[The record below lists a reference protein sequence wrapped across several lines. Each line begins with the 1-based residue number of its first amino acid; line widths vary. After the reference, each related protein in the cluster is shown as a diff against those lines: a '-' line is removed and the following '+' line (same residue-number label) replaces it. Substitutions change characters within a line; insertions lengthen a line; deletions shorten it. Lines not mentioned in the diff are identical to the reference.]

1 MAVSIALLGFGASGS
16 FLFLFPNLM
25 KQDENKLLGIL
36 SLLFS
41 YAAMASYWVTNNL
54 PLDSFRIGVD
64 RFQILYLAVEYLA
77 LIIPFFFAGLI
88 IGVAISKSPQ
98 HISKL
103 YFLNLTGSAIGCI
116 LALPIAASGE
126 KGICFVVWSGLIACF
141 LFLLPLIKTSSF
153 RLDCHGLRPRNDTWL
168 LLFFLATCILSLFI
182 PSQTNLYRIRLSEYK
197 TLSQSIRAEGASIL
211 LTEWNPFSR
220 VDVIKS
226 PIVRVYPGL
235 SYIYPSIPPEQL
247 GITID
252 GENLSGV
259 TRFSGR
265 LEELK
270 FTDYL
275 PQASGFIL
283 KENKKL
289 LLINPRGGLDLLTA
303 LYHKMTPITVIEENP
318 LVMKVLKSDLKEFC
332 GNLYDR
338 NGIEVKS
345 ETARSFIGST
355 PDTFDIIHISL
366 SDSFGPVSSGAF
378 SLSENHTLTKE
389 AFAGYLNILSPDG
402 IISMV
407 RWLQFPPS
415 EELKVMAGIVEAVE
429 AMETEGITNPNDN
442 IISFRTW
449 NTATFLVKKLP
460 FTMDEIGMVK
470 KFCKDRR
477 FDLIYAP
484 GITRD
489 EVNIYD
495 VFPQDYHFQT
505 FSELLATK
513 DKQKFYRDY
522 SFNISPITD
531 DMPFFFHF
539 FKWRQLPV
547 ILKNIG
553 REWKPYAGAGYLVI
567 IIILIIALLISFILI
582 VLPLLIRKDV
592 TINPV
597 QQYPPF
603 LYFLSLGIGFIF
615 IEICLMQKFILFLG
629 HPIYAFS
636 IVLFSIL
643 FFSGLGSLC
652 IKRWIDSPKTPF
664 YFLSLLILTIFLY
677 PFLLPFVFKSFL
689 KMGFP
694 MRVFISIVSLAPIS
708 FLMGIPFPCGIRV
721 LSRNLS
727 GFIPHV
733 WGVNGFA
740 SVISSIVSMMIA
752 VSMGY
757 SILLI
762 LAGFSYIVALFAM
775 QRMQVNASL
784 LMEQMRLL

>member
-16 FLFLFPNLM
+16 FLFLFPKLINV
-25 KQDENKLLGIL
+25 DEKKLLGIL

-41 YAAMASYWVTNNL
+41 YTTLISYWTINNL
-54 PLDSFRIGVD
+54 PLDSFRIGID
-64 RFQILYLAVEYLA
+64 RIQIFYLFAEYLV

-88 IGVAISKSPQ
+88 IGIAISKSPQ

-103 YFLNLTGSAIGCI
+103 YFFNLTGSAIGCL
-116 LALPIAASGE
+116 LALPIAGAGE
-126 KGICFVVWSGLIACF
+126 KGIFFIAWSGILACLF
-141 LFLLPLIKTSSF
+141 FLLPLARKF
-153 RLDCHGLRPRNDTWL
+153 RITLVWL
-168 LLFFLATCILSLFI
+168 LFLGTCILFVFLFNQPNI
-182 PSQTNLYRIRLSEYK
+182 SRLRLSEYK

-220 VDVIKS
+220 IDVIKS

-265 LEELK
+265 LEELE

-303 LYHKMTPITVIEENP
+303 LYHKMNPITVIEENP

-332 GNLYDR
+332 GNLYEWEPSPPGDR
-338 NGIEVKS
+338 DGLEVRL

-389 AFAGYLNILSPDG
+389 AFVGYLNILSPDG

-415 EELKVMAGIVEAVE
+415 EELKVMAGIVESLE
-429 AMETEGITNPNDN
+429 AKKIPNPNDN
-442 IISFRTW
+442 IICFRTW
-449 NTATFLVKKLP
+449 NTATFLVKKSP
-460 FTMDEIGMVK
+460 FTKNEIDIIK
-470 KFCKDRR
+470 RFCKDRR
-477 FDLIYAP
+477 FDLIYVP
-484 GITRD
+484 GITKD

-495 VFPQDYHFQT
+495 VFPEDYHFKT
-505 FSELLATK
+505 FSRLLHSK
-513 DKQKFYRDY
+513 DRQGFYKDY
-522 SFNISPITD
+522 PLNISPITD
-531 DMPFFFHF
+531 DKPFFFHF

-582 VLPLLIRKDV
+582 ALPLFLRKD
-592 TINPV
+592 IISNPLR
-597 QQYPPF
+597 QYSPF

-636 IVLFSIL
+636 IVLASIL
-643 FFSGLGSLC
+643 FFSGLGSLY
-652 IKRWIDSPKTPF
+652 IKKWIDSPRVPF
-664 YFLSLLILTIFLY
+664 FYLSLLVLTIFLY
-677 PFLLPFVFKSFL
+677 WLLLPLLFKSFL
-689 KMGFP
+689 KSDFP
-694 MRVFISIVSLAPIS
+694 MRVFISIVSLGPIS
-708 FLMGIPFPCGIRV
+708 FLMGMPFPCGISI
-721 LSRNLS
+721 LSKTLKES
-727 GFIPHV
+727 IPHM

-740 SVISSIVSMMIA
+740 SVLSSIVSMMLA
-752 VSMGY
+752 VSSGY

-762 LAGFSYIVALFAM
+762 LAGVSYVVALFAM
-775 QRMQVNASL
+775 RQMKVNVSL
-784 LMEQMRLL
+784 

>member
-1 MAVSIALLGFGASGS
+1 M
-16 FLFLFPNLM
+16 
-25 KQDENKLLGIL
+25 
-36 SLLFS
+36 
-41 YAAMASYWVTNNL
+41 
-54 PLDSFRIGVD
+54 
-64 RFQILYLAVEYLA
+64 
-77 LIIPFFFAGLI
+77 
-88 IGVAISKSPQ
+88 
-98 HISKL
+98 
-103 YFLNLTGSAIGCI
+103 
-116 LALPIAASGE
+116 
-126 KGICFVVWSGLIACF
+126 
-141 LFLLPLIKTSSF
+141 
-153 RLDCHGLRPRNDTWL
+153 
-168 LLFFLATCILSLFI
+168 
-182 PSQTNLYRIRLSEYK
+182 
-197 TLSQSIRAEGASIL
+197 
-211 LTEWNPFSR
+211 
-220 VDVIKS
+220 IKS

-265 LEELK
+265 LEDLE

-303 LYHKMTPITVIEENP
+303 LYHKMNPITVIEENP
-318 LVMKVLKSDLKEFC
+318 LVMKVLKSDFKEFC
-332 GNLYDR
+332 GNLYEWEPSPPGDR
-338 NGIEVKS
+338 NGIEVKY

-415 EELKVMAGIVEAVE
+415 EELKVMAGIVEA
-429 AMETEGITNPNDN
+429 METKGIPNPNDN

-449 NTATFLVKKLP
+449 NTATFLVKKSP

-470 KFCKDRR
+470 RFCKDRR

-513 DKQKFYRDY
+513 DRQKFYRDY

-531 DMPFFFHF
+531 DRPFFFHF

-567 IIILIIALLISFILI
+567 IIILIMALFISFILI
-582 VLPLLIRKDV
+582 ALPLFLRKGF

-603 LYFLSLGIGFIF
+603 LYFFSLGIGFIF

-643 FFSGLGSLC
+643 LFSGLGSLC

-677 PFLLPFVFKSFL
+677 WFLLPLVFKSFL

-721 LSRNLS
+721 LSRTLS
-727 GFIPHV
+727 GFIPHM

-740 SVISSIVSMMIA
+740 SVISSIVAMMLA
-752 VSMGY
+752 VEMGY

-762 LAGFSYIVALFAM
+762 LAGFSYVVALFAM
-775 QRMQVNASL
+775 QRMQVNVSL
-784 LMEQMRLL
+784 